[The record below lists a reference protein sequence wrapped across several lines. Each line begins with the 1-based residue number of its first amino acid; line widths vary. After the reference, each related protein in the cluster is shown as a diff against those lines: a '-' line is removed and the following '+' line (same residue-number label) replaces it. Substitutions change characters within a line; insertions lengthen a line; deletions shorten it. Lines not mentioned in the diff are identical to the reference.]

1 MGLGLVGGP
10 GTCAC
15 GPGLFGTPILN
26 GTDWTNPCLGTA
38 VKIATL
44 LTLTGTTAE
53 VMSTPEKKAAFA
65 QAVEDSFR
73 QQSGLEAKVT
83 NVVATKVAR
92 RRQILSDTV
101 EITYTLVLPAAPG
114 AEQSTFEAAVAD
126 LSAAASG
133 GAIATGLASLGIV
146 ATDAFVAPATFEPV
160 DSAATW

>member
-1 MGLGLVGGP
+1 MTLNYSQPLCFVQRLP
-10 GTCAC
+10 
-15 GPGLFGTPILN
+15 FRDFTPS
-26 GTDWTNPCLGTA
+26 
-38 VKIATL
+38 
-44 LTLTGTTAE
+44 TT
-53 VMSTPEKKAAFA
+53 P
-65 QAVEDSFR
+65 QAIEESFR